1 MRPIRLTIKES
12 DDSIHELI
20 IEDRGGGIDVRQ
32 ADAPEMDADR
42 LIAITIG
49 NEHCPVC
56 LKQPDEDCETNGQT
70 LVLSVELADA

>member
-1 MRPIRLTIKES
+1 MKAIKLKIQEP
-12 DDSIHELI
+12 DDTWHEFLI
-20 IEDRGGGIDVRQ
+20 EINGGIVDIRPF
-32 ADAPEMDADR
+32 DSPRCDADISCP
-42 LIAITIG
+42 IAVG